1 MSDAAESRELVEP
14 VIVVGVLPDQPLW
27 VVQVAAEFARTF
39 RARLVCVTV
48 DATRYV
54 LQDLPDGTLISAPI
68 DPETGGDEP
77 VFPPERLEE
86 IDALLAPMGVRW
98 SMRELVGEAA
108 ASLMTVAD
116 EENALMIVVG
126 TRQNGF
132 AGAVRRF
139 FGGSVAVR
147 LSHRQY
153 RPVVVVPIAPIEDSG
168 RLPWEAEDAIDH
180 PRGRH
185 DGGAPGSPSRN

>member
-1 MSDAAESRELVEP
+1 MAEAAESRELVEP

-27 VVQVAAEFARTF
+27 VVQVAGEFARTF
-39 RARLVCVTV
+39 HARLVCVTV

-77 VFPPERLEE
+77 VFPPERLDE
-86 IDALLAPMGVRW
+86 IEGLLAPMNVRW

-108 ASLMTVAD
+108 TSLMSVAD

-132 AGAVRRF
+132 TGAVRRF

-153 RPVVVVPIAPIEDSG
+153 RPVVVVPIAP
-168 RLPWEAEDAIDH
+168 AEDDRRMPWDADDVVDRPH
-180 PRGRH
+180 GRH
-185 DGGAPGSPSRN
+185 GGGAPASPPAA

>member
-1 MSDAAESRELVEP
+1 MAEASEPRRLVEP
-14 VIVVGVLPDQPLW
+14 VIVVGVMPDQPLW
-27 VVQVAAEFARTF
+27 VVQVAGEFARTF
-39 RARLVCVTV
+39 RAQLVCVTV

-68 DPETGGDEP
+68 DPESDDDEP
-77 VFPPERLEE
+77 MFPPERLEE
-86 IDALLAPMGVRW
+86 IDALLEPMGVRW

-108 ASLMTVAD
+108 TSLMAVAD

-132 AGAVRRF
+132 SGAVRRF

-153 RPVVVVPIAPIEDSG
+153 RPVVVVPIAPTEG
-168 RLPWEAEDAIDH
+168 ERRLPWEADEVVDH
-180 PRGRH
+180 PHGRH
-185 DGGAPGSPSRN
+185 GGGAQQ

>member
-1 MSDAAESRELVEP
+1 MAEASESRRFVEP

-27 VVQVAAEFARTF
+27 VVQVAGEFARTF
-39 RARLVCVTV
+39 HAQLVCVSV

-68 DPETGGDEP
+68 DPESDADEP
-77 VFPPERLEE
+77 MFPPERLEE
-86 IDALLAPMGVRW
+86 IDGLLAPMGVQW

-108 ASLMTVAD
+108 TSLMAVAD

-132 AGAVRRF
+132 SGAVRRF

-153 RPVVVVPIAPIEDSG
+153 RPVVVVPIAPTEDER
-168 RLPWEAEDAIDH
+168 RLPWEADDVVDRPH
-180 PRGRH
+180 GRH
-185 DGGAPGSPSRN
+185 GGDAPE

>member
-1 MSDAAESRELVEP
+1 MAESAGSRQLVEP

-27 VVQVAAEFARTF
+27 VIQVAGEFARTF

-68 DPETGGDEP
+68 DPETGDDEP
-77 VFPPERLEE
+77 VFPPERLTE
-86 IDALLAPMGVRW
+86 IDGLLAPMGVRW

-108 ASLMTVAD
+108 TSLMTVAD
-116 EENALMIVVG
+116 DVDALMIVVG

-132 AGAVRRF
+132 GGAVRRF

-153 RPVVVVPIAPIEDSG
+153 RPVVVVPIAPTEDDR
-168 RLPWEAEDAIDH
+168 RLPWDTDEVEDR

-185 DGGAPGSPSRN
+185 GGAQAEGSAA

>member
-1 MSDAAESRELVEP
+1 MVEP

-27 VVQVAAEFARTF
+27 VIQVAGEFARTF

-68 DPETGGDEP
+68 DPDTGSEEP
-77 VFPPERLEE
+77 MFPPERLEE
-86 IDALLAPMGVRW
+86 IDALLEPMGVRW

-108 ASLMTVAD
+108 TSLMAVAD
-116 EENALMIVVG
+116 EESALMIVVG
-126 TRQNGF
+126 TRQNGIG
-132 AGAVRRF
+132 GAVRRF
-139 FGGSVAVR
+139 FSGSVAVR

-153 RPVVVVPIAPIEDSG
+153 RPVVVVPIEPTEEG
-168 RLPWEAEDAIDH
+168 RRMPWEEPEGGEH
-180 PRGRH
+180 RSRH
-185 DGGAPGSPSRN
+185 GAPG

>member
-1 MSDAAESRELVEP
+1 MADIESPSEPKELVEP

-27 VVQVAAEFARTF
+27 VVQVAGEFARTF
-39 RARLVCVTV
+39 GARLVCVTV

-68 DPETGGDEP
+68 DPDQGDEEP
-77 VFPPERLEE
+77 TFPPERLDE
-86 IDALLAPMGVRW
+86 IDALLSPMGVRW

-108 ASLMTVAD
+108 TSLMTVAD

-132 AGAVRRF
+132 GGAVRRF

-147 LSHRQY
+147 LTHRQY
-153 RPVVVVPIAPIEDSG
+153 RPVVVVPIEPTEPGA
-168 RLPWEAEDAIDH
+168 RMPWEEREGEEHHA
-180 PRGRH
+180 RH
-185 DGGAPGSPSRN
+185 G

>member
-1 MSDAAESRELVEP
+1 MDASSESRPLVEP
-14 VIVVGVLPDQPLW
+14 VIVVGVLPDQPVW
-27 VVQVAAEFARTF
+27 VVQVAGEFARTF
-39 RARLVCVTV
+39 RARLVCVSV

-68 DPETGGDEP
+68 DPESGDDEP
-77 VFPPERLEE
+77 VFPPERLAE
-86 IDALLAPMGVRW
+86 IEALLGPMGVPW

-108 ASLMTVAD
+108 TSLMTVAD

-153 RPVVVVPIAPIEDSG
+153 RPIVVVPIAPVEDTG
-168 RLPWEAEDAIDH
+168 RLPWEAEDEVDH

-185 DGGAPGSPSRN
+185 GGGAPGSPGAT

>member
-1 MSDAAESRELVEP
+1 MADSSRPRHSVER

-27 VVQVAAEFARTF
+27 VVQVAGEFARTF
-39 RARLVCVTV
+39 GARLVCVSV

-54 LQDLPDGTLISAPI
+54 LQDLPDGTVISAPI
-68 DPETGGDEP
+68 DPDTDVEEP
-77 VFPPERLEE
+77 LFPPERLEE
-86 IDALLAPMGVRW
+86 IAALLEPMGVAW

-108 ASLMTVAD
+108 MSLMTVAD

-126 TRQNGF
+126 TRQNGLP
-132 AGAVRRF
+132 GAVRRF

-153 RPVVVVPIAPIEDSG
+153 RPVVVVPIEPTEEG
-168 RLPWEAEDAIDH
+168 RRLPWEERDEGGH
-180 PRGRH
+180 RSRH
-185 DGGAPGSPSRN
+185 SAGD

>member
-1 MSDAAESRELVEP
+1 MAEAAESRQLVEP

-27 VVQVAAEFARTF
+27 VMQVAGEFARTF

-68 DPETGGDEP
+68 DPEAGGDEP
-77 VFPPERLEE
+77 VFPPERLDE
-86 IDALLAPMGVRW
+86 IEALLTPMGVRW

-108 ASLMTVAD
+108 TSLMTVAD

-132 AGAVRRF
+132 GGAMRRF

-153 RPVVVVPIAPIEDSG
+153 RPVVVVPIEPSPDD
-168 RLPWEAEDAIDH
+168 RRMPWDADDVVDH

-185 DGGAPGSPSRN
+185 DGGAQPPAPVA

>member
-1 MSDAAESRELVEP
+1 MAEGSEPSEGAGGRTLVEP

-27 VVQVAAEFARTF
+27 VVQVAGEFARTF
-39 RARLVCVTV
+39 RARLVCVSV

-68 DPETGGDEP
+68 DPDLEQDEP
-77 VFPPERLEE
+77 MFPPERLEE
-86 IDALLAPMGVRW
+86 IGALLAPMGVRW

-108 ASLMTVAD
+108 TSLMTVAD

-132 AGAVRRF
+132 GGAVRRF

-153 RPVVVVPIAPIEDSG
+153 RPVVVVPIEPTEETR
-168 RLPWEAEDAIDH
+168 RLPWEEPDEEHHA
-180 PRGRH
+180 RH
-185 DGGAPGSPSRN
+185 G